1 MDKKTWEWRK
11 EIHKKVIL
19 QEVRRGEV
27 AQYSVTIPR
36 DFVSLLGLVK
46 GDELR
51 ITVVLGSGQIIIE
64 KRDD

>member
-1 MDKKTWEWRK
+1 MKNKLHKT
-11 EIHKKVIL
+11 VIL

-27 AQYSVTIPR
+27 TQYSLTIPR

-64 KRDD
+64 KKDE

>member
-1 MDKKTWEWRK
+1 MKNKLY
-11 EIHKKVIL
+11 KKVIL

-27 AQYSVTIPR
+27 AQYSLTIPR

-51 ITVVLGSGQIIIE
+51 ITIVLGSGQIIIE
-64 KRDD
+64 KRNE

>member
-1 MDKKTWEWRK
+1 MKNKLYKT
-11 EIHKKVIL
+11 VIL

-27 AQYSVTIPR
+27 AQYSLTIPR
-36 DFVSLLGLVK
+36 DFVSLFGLVK

-64 KRDD
+64 KKGD

>member
-1 MDKKTWEWRK
+1 MKNKLHKT
-11 EIHKKVIL
+11 VIL

-64 KRDD
+64 KRDE